1 MAIMFSDPFSTLF
14 NLQQMLDA
22 SRSSNWLDTG
32 LSGIGSYPPVNVFQQ
47 GDDFVVLIELAGI
60 KKSALDIQVKDNS
73 IRIAGRKSVDYPDKA
88 ALHRRERLEGE
99 FNRALTVPVQID
111 ADRVKAEYLNGMLA
125 LFLPRAESD
134 KPKSIKVS

>member
-22 SRSSNWLDTG
+22 SRSSSWLD
-32 LSGIGSYPPVNVFQQ
+32 SGPSGVGSYPPVNVFQQ
-47 GDDFVVLIELAGI
+47 GDDFVVLLELAGI
-60 KKSALDIQVKDNS
+60 KKSDLDIQVKDNS

-88 ALHRRERLEGE
+88 ALHRRERLAGE
-99 FNRALTVPVQID
+99 FNRALSMPVQID
-111 ADRVKAEYLNGMLA
+111 AERVKAEYRDGMLA
-125 LFLPRAESD
+125 LFLPRAERD